1 MVRSG
6 RGHVIP
12 EDVRLMSHPV
22 LRHRIL
28 LTFEAMADKVP
39 VEQIIDELVG
49 AVPTP

>member
-1 MVRSG
+1 
-6 RGHVIP
+6 
-12 EDVRLMSHPV
+12 MSHPV
-22 LRHRIL
+22 LRHRI